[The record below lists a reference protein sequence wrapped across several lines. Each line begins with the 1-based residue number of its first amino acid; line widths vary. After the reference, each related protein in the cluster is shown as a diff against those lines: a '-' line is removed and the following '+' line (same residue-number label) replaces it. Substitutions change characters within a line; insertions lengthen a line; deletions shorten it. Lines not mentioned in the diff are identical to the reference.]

1 MKYNFEFIADRKN
14 APYQYSSK
22 WADIQ
27 SNRERYN
34 YGNPLPEDRLPMQT
48 ADMDFKCPPELVDA
62 LVKTAE
68 HGIYGYT
75 EIPDSYYEA
84 VINWFTRKFDWHFEM
99 DDIFPCMDGTHVA
112 VQHCINFYTEPG
124 DGIILLVPSYGYK
137 KDIEP
142 LGRHEVDVQLIEE
155 DGYYTIDYDALEK
168 AAEDPKNTMIIFIQP
183 HNPTGRIFT
192 EEEILKVGE
201 ICRRHNVIIVSDEV
215 HVDIIRKGNTCLP
228 VMKILGGKGVIS
240 ATAINKTFNTAGL
253 AMANVIIQDPEL
265 KAKYRVKKNS
275 TPFGVSAV
283 IAAYNKGEEWV
294 RQLNE
299 YLDMLIDYSVER
311 FHKELPHAKVIVPEG
326 TYCIWVDFR
335 PYKLGAAEV
344 NKRIIDKHVMLKMG
358 SVFSD
363 IDGDEWGRLC
373 LTSPKPLVEE
383 ALDRIID
390 AFKPEEEKF

>member
-1 MKYNFEFIADRKN
+1 
-14 APYQYSSK
+14 
-22 WADIQ
+22 
-27 SNRERYN
+27 
-34 YGNPLPEDRLPMQT
+34 
-48 ADMDFKCPPELVDA
+48 
-62 LVKTAE
+62 
-68 HGIYGYT
+68 
-75 EIPDSYYEA
+75 
-84 VINWFTRKFDWHFEM
+84 
-99 DDIFPCMDGTHVA
+99 
-112 VQHCINFYTEPG
+112 
-124 DGIILLVPSYGYK
+124 
-137 KDIEP
+137 
-142 LGRHEVDVQLIEE
+142 
-155 DGYYTIDYDALEK
+155 
-168 AAEDPKNTMIIFIQP
+168 
-183 HNPTGRIFT
+183 
-192 EEEILKVGE
+192 
-201 ICRRHNVIIVSDEV
+201 
-215 HVDIIRKGNTCLP
+215 
-228 VMKILGGKGVIS
+228 
-240 ATAINKTFNTAGL
+240 
-253 AMANVIIQDPEL
+253 MANVIIQDPVL